1 MLRLVPTSGRSGYGA
16 GREHRWAGGGVN
28 VVVLTKWVPEPEG
41 TPTLGDDGLLV
52 REGADG
58 ALDPGDEYGLEAA
71 LQLVEAAGDGEITLL
86 TMGPE
91 IAQAALQRGL
101 AMGAHKGIR
110 ITDASLR
117 GADSLVTARVLA
129 SSIRRQPFDL
139 VIGGVESTDGY
150 TGTVPATIAE
160 LLGVPSLTFA
170 RGFHVS
176 DGTLTIERQ
185 TAAGYDVVLAP
196 LPVVIT
202 VTAGATEPRYPS
214 LKGVM
219 AAKSKPVE
227 TLTIADLG
235 LSSDDVT
242 ATQSVV
248 EVTDA
253 PPKQGGETVEY
264 DDTTPARIADL
275 LAAAKVI

>member
-1 MLRLVPTSGRSGYGA
+1 MGS
-16 GREHRWAGGGVN
+16 EMN
-28 VVVLTKWVPEPEG
+28 VVVLTKWVPEPQG
-41 TPTLGDDGLLV
+41 TPRLGEDGLLV

-71 LQLVEAAGDGEITLL
+71 LQLVETAGGEITLIS
-86 TMGPE
+86 MGPDV
-91 IAQAALQRGL
+91 AQAALQRGL
-101 AMGAHKGIR
+101 AMGAHKGVR
-110 ITDASLR
+110 ITDPSLR
-117 GADSLVTARVLA
+117 GADALVTARVLA
-129 SSIRRQPFDL
+129 AAIRRQGFDL

-150 TGTVPATIAE
+150 TGTVPAGIAE

-170 RGFHVS
+170 RQLHVS

-185 TAAGYDVVLAP
+185 TAAGYDVVIAP
-196 LPVVIT
+196 LPAVVT

-227 TLTIADLG
+227 TLTVADLG
-235 LSSDDVT
+235 LSTDDVT
-242 ATQSVV
+242 ATQTVA

-253 PPKQGGETVEY
+253 PPKKGGETVEF
-264 DDTTPARIADL
+264 DGTTPARVADL
-275 LAAAKVI
+275 LAEAKVI

>member
-1 MLRLVPTSGRSGYGA
+1 
-16 GREHRWAGGGVN
+16 
-28 VVVLTKWVPEPEG
+28 
-41 TPTLGDDGLLV
+41 
-52 REGADG
+52 
-58 ALDPGDEYGLEAA
+58 
-71 LQLVEAAGDGEITLL
+71 
-86 TMGPE
+86 
-91 IAQAALQRGL
+91 
-101 AMGAHKGIR
+101 
-110 ITDASLR
+110 
-117 GADSLVTARVLA
+117 VLA
-129 SSIRRQPFDL
+129 AAIKRQPFDL
-139 VIGGVESTDGY
+139 VVGGVESTDGY
-150 TGTVPATIAE
+150 TGIVPAAIAE

-170 RGFHVS
+170 RELHLS
-176 DGTLTIERQ
+176 DDTLTIERQ

-227 TLTIADLG
+227 TLSVADLG

-242 ATQSVV
+242 ATQTVA

-264 DDTTPARIADL
+264 DDTTAARIADL
-275 LAAAKVI
+275 LVDAKVI

>member
-1 MLRLVPTSGRSGYGA
+1 
-16 GREHRWAGGGVN
+16 VN
-28 VVVLTKWVPEPEG
+28 IVVLTKWVPEPEG

-71 LQLVEAAGDGEITLL
+71 LQLVETAGEGEITLL
-86 TMGPE
+86 SMGPDV
-91 IAQAALQRGL
+91 AQAALQRGL
-101 AMGAHKGIR
+101 AMGAHRGIR
-110 ITDASLR
+110 VTDDSLR
-117 GADSLVTARVLA
+117 GADSLVTARILA
-129 SSIRRQPFDL
+129 GAIGRLEWDL

-150 TGTVPATIAE
+150 TGIVPAAIAE

-170 RGFHVS
+170 RQLHVS

-185 TAAGYDVVLAP
+185 TAAGYDVVVAP

-227 TLTIADLG
+227 TLSVSDLG
-235 LSSDDVT
+235 LSSEDVT
-242 ATQSVV
+242 ATQSVA
-248 EVTDA
+248 EVTDS
-253 PPKQGGETVEY
+253 PPKQGGETIEA
-264 DDTTPARIADL
+264 DEATPGRIADL
-275 LAAAKVI
+275 LAEAKVL